1 MGNVL
6 EAVTQSIAEISGVPD
21 DQVIVTFR
29 ETRRLRKNA
38 GRRLQTGFIDAR
50 YVITVPEGTNV
61 ASIVNA
67 LNGTTLEILT
77 TTISEALEEVVG
89 SGTFS
94 ITVTSKSDPVII
106 TDETTTTTSSQ
117 EEKLDIQ
124 TLIIMGTIACLF
136 VCLCVCICIVMSS
149 YCGKPEK

>member
-50 YVITVPEGTNV
+50 YVITVPEGTNA

-67 LNGTTLEILT
+67 LNGTNLEILT

-94 ITVTSKSDPVII
+94 MTVTSKSDPVII

-117 EEKLDIQ
+117 EGNLDIQ
-124 TLIIMGTIACLF
+124 TLIIMGSIACLA
-136 VCLCVCICIVMSS
+136 CLCI
-149 YCGKPEK
+149 